1 LLRREMTACVAVL
14 VMSMPPFR
22 LHADDKTMLI
32 ELEGRAQAY
41 VTRLSACDAIVVG
54 GLSDGAASTGRRR
67 HAGLHCRY
75 VVLGT
80 PSHVGEVRARCP
92 RAWSGCQ
99 VRMTEAGTD
108 GTHE

>member
-1 LLRREMTACVAVL
+1 MPLASRMTACVAVL

-41 VTRLSACDAIVVG
+41 VTLSACDGIGVG
-54 GLSDGAASTGRRR
+54 GLADGAASTGRRR

-80 PSHVGEVRARCP
+80 LSHVGEVRARCP